1 MTLERERWRTEID
14 LRRRELA
21 LREREVD
28 LKEREQ
34 RNRDAEFE
42 LKRREQASSS
52 WRNPLTVA
60 VLAAAVAATGNAVI
74 AVVNGNLQR
83 DLERSKA
90 ESERILEMV
99 KTGDREEAAEN
110 LDFLVKSGLLSD
122 PKLIARLNRFLD
134 ERAPGSGP
142 SLPVVTVRGGVTFE
156 RSAALT
162 RPLQQSL
169 QSLLESYLTYF
180 DELGFVR
187 PEQDVTIRIAEQVV
201 GLAQYNFVAGTI
213 SIDSRIA
220 DDLSIPLRE
229 VNHHLLWPGSRPH
242 SGSELEVIES
252 GLADYFAC
260 SFLNNPNL
268 GEKAAE
274 ALDLDRDYIRTLTK
288 DTAFT
293 ALARS
298 AYPQRLYVGAEVWG
312 GLFWEIRTNLGRSV
326 ADSLAADAWLQIRG
340 EAAGP
345 LPATAINRSFVETI
359 LGLADARGEPTVSS
373 IRETLR
379 DREFPL
385 D

>member
-42 LKRREQASSS
+42 LKRREQA
-52 WRNPLTVA
+52 
-60 VLAAAVAATGNAVI
+60 
-74 AVVNGNLQR
+74 
-83 DLERSKA
+83 
-90 ESERILEMV
+90 
-99 KTGDREEAAEN
+99 
-110 LDFLVKSGLLSD
+110 
-122 PKLIARLNRFLD
+122 
-134 ERAPGSGP
+134 
-142 SLPVVTVRGGVTFE
+142 
-156 RSAALT
+156 
-162 RPLQQSL
+162 
-169 QSLLESYLTYF
+169 
-180 DELGFVR
+180 
-187 PEQDVTIRIAEQVV
+187 
-201 GLAQYNFVAGTI
+201 
-213 SIDSRIA
+213 
-220 DDLSIPLRE
+220 
-229 VNHHLLWPGSRPH
+229 
-242 SGSELEVIES
+242 
-252 GLADYFAC
+252 
-260 SFLNNPNL
+260 
-268 GEKAAE
+268 
-274 ALDLDRDYIRTLTK
+274 
-288 DTAFT
+288 AFT